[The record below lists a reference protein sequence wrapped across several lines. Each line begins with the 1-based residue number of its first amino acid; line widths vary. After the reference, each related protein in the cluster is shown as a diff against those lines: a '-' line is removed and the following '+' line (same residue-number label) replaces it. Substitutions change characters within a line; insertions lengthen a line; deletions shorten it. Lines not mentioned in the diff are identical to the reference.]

1 MITPMRAKTP
11 KLKFIDFC
19 AGIGG
24 GRLGLER
31 GMNAVCVGF
40 SEIMKASEKT
50 YRQLHKTNDEK
61 NFGDLT
67 KLTAKDLPNF
77 DIMIAGF
84 PCQTFSIIGQREGFT
99 DERGQIIYHLVRI
112 LKEKNVPYFILEN
125 VKGLVNHDKG
135 RTFKIIKKLLDE
147 AGYITEHKVI
157 NSRHTGV
164 PQMRERIYFIG
175 IRRDLA
181 KNGKYIFPDEIEAPD
196 IKDFLCDTNNEI
208 LDTDNATFQRYLNN
222 KYNKG
227 KHNIEKILDENYLV
241 LDTRQSDLRL
251 YRGVVPT
258 LRTGRHGILYVK
270 NKQLHKLSGFESLLL
285 QGFDK
290 EASKRVSEQKDILES
305 DLLSQAGNAMTVNAI
320 ELLSKQLL
328 AYIEGRKI

>member
-1 MITPMRAKTP
+1 MPNKKAR
-11 KLKFIDFC
+11 LRFIDFC

-24 GRLGLER
+24 SRLGLER
-31 GMNAVCVGF
+31 GMDAVCVGF
-40 SEIMKASEKT
+40 SEIMEASEKT
-50 YRQLHKTNDEK
+50 YRRLHDTDNEE

-67 KLTAKDLPNF
+67 KIIAKDLPDF

-84 PCQTFSIIGQREGFT
+84 PCQTFSIIGQRGGFD

-112 LKEKNVPYFILEN
+112 LKEKNTPYFILEN

-135 RTFKIIKKLLDE
+135 RTFKIIMELLDE
-147 AGYITEHKVI
+147 AGYATEYKVI
-157 NSRHTGV
+157 DSRDTGV
-164 PQMRERIYFIG
+164 PQMRERIYLIG
-175 IRRDLA
+175 MKKELV
-181 KNGKYIFPDEIEAPD
+181 KNGNYIFPEKVETPD
-196 IKDFLCDTNNEI
+196 IKEFLCDENSEI
-208 LDTDNATFQRYLNN
+208 LDTNNTTFQRYLNN
-222 KYNKG
+222 KYNEG
-227 KHNIEKILDENYLV
+227 KHDLKKILQEDYLV

-270 NKQLHKLSGFESLLL
+270 DGQLHKLSGFESLLL

-290 EASKRVSEQKDILES
+290 EKSKKVSKQEDILGRN
-305 DLLSQAGNAMTVNAI
+305 LLSQAGNAMTVNAI

-328 AYIEGRKI
+328 AYIEDQGYDNR